1 MTRLYVPTQGAKS
14 WKERLAQPDRHWRRR
29 FSAMELA
36 ASWETAASSPRGLP
50 ESVAG
55 VLDSHP
61 STCGATVVFGFPEHT
76 VDLPGGS
83 RASQTDLWA
92 ILKTDSGLVS
102 MAVEGKAREPF
113 GPTIDEWLS
122 ESTPGKR
129 TRLAALCDAL
139 GLAPL
144 EASPLRYQLFHRTA
158 SAILEARRI
167 GARSA
172 VLLVQNFYPESAAW
186 PDFEAFAKLFGGAAC
201 RQGMCEAACP
211 GLDRLLFAWADSPLA
226 SDADLAAVGAIQ
238 QA

>member
-14 WKERLAQPDRHWRRR
+14 WKERLAQPDRHWKRGA
-29 FSAMELA
+29 SAMELA
-36 ASWETAASSPRGLP
+36 ASWEIAASSPRGLP
-50 ESVAG
+50 TSVAG

-61 STCGATVVFGFPEHT
+61 STRGASVLFAFPEHL

-129 TRLAALCDAL
+129 TRLAALCEAL
-139 GLAPL
+139 GLAPI
-144 EASPLRYQLFHRTA
+144 EASPLRYQLFHRAA
-158 SAILEARRI
+158 SAVLEARRI
-167 GARSA
+167 GSRSA
-172 VLLVQNFYPESAAW
+172 VLMVQNFYPESAAW
-186 PDFEAFAKLFGGAAC
+186 ADFEAFALLFGGAAC
-201 RQGMCEAACP
+201 RQGTCEAACP

-226 SDADLAAVGAIQ
+226 SDADLAGVGAIQ
-238 QA
+238 SA

>member
-1 MTRLYVPTQGAKS
+1 MTRLYVPTLSAKS
-14 WKERLAQPDRHWRRR
+14 WKERLAQPDRHWQRGA
-29 FSAMELA
+29 SAMELA
-36 ASWETAASSPRGLP
+36 ASWETAASAPRGLP

-55 VLDSHP
+55 VLESHP
-61 STCGATVVFGFPEHT
+61 STRGATVLFGFPEHL

-92 ILKTDSGLVS
+92 ILKADCGLVS

-129 TRLAALCDAL
+129 TRLTALCGAL
-139 GLAPL
+139 GLAPI

-186 PDFEAFAKLFGGAAC
+186 ADFEAFTRLFGAAAC
-201 RQGMCEAACP
+201 RPGMCETACP
-211 GLDRLLFAWADSPLA
+211 NLDRLLFAWADSPLA

-238 QA
+238 PA